1 MTSKGR
7 KRTSKNYPSHIEP
20 EKLPK
25 GVEYIDRGEGFF
37 RIAYTDNLNGKRKY
51 RRLCGSKTS
60 LSQIWQAV
68 EAQKESTALT
78 FEFLSIAYQNSSK
91 WREISTLTQKDY
103 LTCHRQI
110 CNTKTGKC
118 LFGDLKFSSWTTGT
132 IRKYVDFRGEASRAR
147 ANKELSYIKTVLKW
161 AKEYDK
167 IPINISEGVSKLKI
181 SPRQHYATES
191 DFNFLLD
198 VARES
203 GYYYMAPLLELCYQC
218 RMRLSEALDLTD
230 SAEIPNE
237 GLKIKRRK
245 GSRTNIIL
253 WSTSLK
259 KTWDDLKA
267 KRKKILES
275 KQIPPQIDPNRR
287 FIFISE
293 RTGERLSISGVETAK
308 KRIDLMAKDKA
319 DRLGIEYVHF
329 TIHDVKRSA
338 TTDTPGTAS
347 DKMLATGHR
356 SLSMMNVYDVSIA
369 KVKATKDD

>member
-1 MTSKGR
+1 M
-7 KRTSKNYPSHIEP
+7 RT
-20 EKLPK
+20 
-25 GVEYIDRGEGFF
+25 
-37 RIAYTDNLNGKRKY
+37 
-51 RRLCGSKTS
+51 
-60 LSQIWQAV
+60 
-68 EAQKESTALT
+68 
-78 FEFLSIAYQNSSK
+78 
-91 WREISTLTQKDY
+91 
-103 LTCHRQI
+103 
-110 CNTKTGKC
+110 
-118 LFGDLKFSSWTTGT
+118 
-132 IRKYVDFRGEASRAR
+132 
-147 ANKELSYIKTVLKW
+147 
-161 AKEYDK
+161 
-167 IPINISEGVSKLKI
+167 
-181 SPRQHYATES
+181 
-191 DFNFLLD
+191 
-198 VARES
+198 
-203 GYYYMAPLLELCYQC
+203 AP
-218 RMRLSEALDLTD
+218 
-230 SAEIPNE
+230 
-237 GLKIKRRK
+237 
-245 GSRTNIIL
+245 
-253 WSTSLK
+253 SLK